1 MFSAPGCFLSYPHG
15 MMRPV
20 ASIEQ
25 RTVTRELTVLEVTSG
40 DKKAVVRA
48 DDTVTI
54 GRDAANDLM
63 VEGTL
68 ISRRHA
74 EVIWTDDGWFL
85 RDLDSRNGTYV
96 NGEKAAFVAATDGG
110 VVNLGAADGPALT
123 FKVMTITEELPVE
136 PSPPQREA
144 TRHEVGAGSI

>member
-25 RTVTRELTVLEVTSG
+25 QTVTRELTVLEVTSG

-63 VEGTL
+63 VEGNL

-74 EVIWTDDGWFL
+74 EVIWSDDGWFV
-85 RDLDSRNGTYV
+85 RDLGSRNGTYV
-96 NGEKAAFVAATDGG
+96 GGEKAAFVAAVDGG
-110 VVNLGAADGPALT
+110 TVNLGAADGPAL
-123 FKVMTITEELPVE
+123 
-136 PSPPQREA
+136 
-144 TRHEVGAGSI
+144 